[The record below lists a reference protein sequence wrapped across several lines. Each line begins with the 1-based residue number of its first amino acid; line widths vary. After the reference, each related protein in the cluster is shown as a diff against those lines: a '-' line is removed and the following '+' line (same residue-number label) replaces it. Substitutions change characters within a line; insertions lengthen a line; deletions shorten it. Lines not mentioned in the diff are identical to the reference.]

1 MSQTTIS
8 DAPALGIVGQQ
19 ADAGPFDAISAAAAE
34 PIEFGRFVA
43 YGDTNGLTVRKPLQ
57 NSLQIVFDADLVT
70 SNTINGSIKYRQ
82 INTTDFTNTAI
93 AQVTFSV
100 NHLTTMG
107 LLEAQAELNAGVLS
121 ATVGGASNR
130 TLTIL
135 AKEGYEI
142 EVGTTA
148 WVVAAGGSQ
157 AGVTYVR
164 GTTDSIIGV
173 SLHQNVEADS
183 SNVAQYKLNDAVNVL
198 TKGRVWFE
206 AQETVTT
213 SDSVFAQFVSA
224 TAERG
229 ELRITADSAPVEAI
243 ATTNTKL
250 RSSGAA
256 SGLVILEINQ
266 P

>member
-1 MSQTTIS
+1 MSQTSIS
-8 DAPALGIVGQQ
+8 DAPAIGIVGQQ

-43 YGDTNGLTVRKPLQ
+43 YGDTDGLTVRKPLQ

-70 SNTINGSIKYRQ
+70 SNLINGSIKYRQ
-82 INTTDFTNTAI
+82 INSASFTDVAI
-93 AQVTFSV
+93 AQVTFAAS
-100 NHLTTMG
+100 HLNTMG
-107 LLEAQAELNAGVLS
+107 LIETQVELNAGVLS
-121 ATVGGASNR
+121 ATVGGANNR
-130 TLTIL
+130 TLTVL

-142 EVGTTA
+142 EVGATA
-148 WVVAAGGSQ
+148 WAVTAGSSQ

-183 SNVAQYKLNDAVNVL
+183 SNVAQYKRYDAVNVL
-198 TKGRVWFE
+198 TKGRIWVE
-206 AQETVTT
+206 AQETVNT
-213 SDSVFAQFVSA
+213 SDSLFAQFVSA

-229 ELRITADSAPVEAI
+229 ELRNTADSAPVEAV
-243 ATTNTKL
+243 AVSATKL

-256 SGLVILEINQ
+256 NGLVILELNQ